1 MKVTHNWLAEFVEMN
16 MPLPQLA
23 ERLTM
28 AGLEVESTEEIGREL
43 SDVRCAEIIRVE
55 AHPNAE
61 RLVVCEVRTGA
72 DRVRVVCGATNM
84 KAGDRV
90 AYAAPGCVLPADQ
103 RIVAAEIR
111 GVLSAGMLCSEAELG
126 VGSDASGLLILPADA
141 TLGAS
146 VSSVLGL
153 QDTVIDVAVT
163 PNRGDCLSV
172 LGLAREIAALTGQR
186 LHRQRITVPE
196 VGDATVDLISIS
208 VVDPELCGRYLGRV
222 ISDVRIA
229 AAPPWMQYRLRA
241 VGMRPINNV
250 VDVTNFVMI
259 ERGQPL
265 HAFDYDRLPRPEI
278 SVRRAGSDS
287 SFTTLDGQERV
298 LHPDDLLITS
308 GGTPVAIAGVMGGA
322 DTEVTLST
330 RRILLES
337 AWFAPHSVRRT
348 ARRLALRSEAAY
360 RFERGTDIEGVVLAA
375 DRAIALMTHVS
386 GGAAA
391 RGRAD
396 VYPAARPPAPVPL
409 RLKRV
414 DDLLGTS
421 IGRAEVVSKLKALG
435 MTVSPATRGTL
446 TVVPPSYRADLSREI
461 DLIEEIARLIGYDNI
476 STTAPQCSLSG
487 SGLSVVQQR
496 QREVKRFLA
505 AQGLTEVIS
514 MSFCAP
520 RLNAVFP
527 GLGNEQRPVTVLNPV
542 TQEDSE
548 LRLSLCSGLV
558 QVIRDNQNL
567 GADGVAAFSVAKV
580 FWRGERF
587 EEGNRVAGVICRTFP
602 CTGLG
607 TKGSVSDF
615 ADLKGVV
622 DALLDLLKVAEPR
635 WRAAPGLAA
644 FHPGK
649 TALLEIAGKP
659 IGIAGGLHPEI
670 EEEIGIKGPCWLF
683 EVDFDR
689 LLQYCPPR
697 IVYED
702 LPRFPAV
709 VRDVAVVTEEN
720 FASDQIVRFVRE
732 WSAAGQLVE
741 AVHLF
746 DQYVGP
752 PIPPGKKGLAFS
764 IAYRARDRTLT
775 DAAVNEMHAQLI
787 AALREALHV
796 EPR

>member
-1 MKVTHNWLAEFVEMN
+1 MKVTRNWLAGFVEMSV
-16 MPLPQLA
+16 PLAELV

-43 SDVRCAEIIRVE
+43 SDVRCVEIVRVE
-55 AHPNAE
+55 PHPNAE
-61 RLVVCEVRTGA
+61 RLVVCEVRAGA
-72 DRVRVVCGATNM
+72 DTVRVVCGATNM

-90 AYAAPGCVLPADQ
+90 PYAAPGCVLPGDQ

-126 VGSDASGLLILPADA
+126 LGSDASGLLILPADA

-172 LGLAREIAALTGQR
+172 WGIAREIAALTGQR
-186 LHRQRITVPE
+186 LHRQRITVSE
-196 VGDATVDLISIS
+196 TGDATADLITIS
-208 VVDPELCGRYLGRV
+208 VADPELCGRYLGRV

-229 AAPPWMQYRLRA
+229 AAPLWMQYRLRA

-278 SVRRAGSDS
+278 SVRCAGSDRT
-287 SFTTLDGQERV
+287 FTTLDGQERV

-337 AWFAPHSVRRT
+337 AWFAPSSVRRT

-375 DRAIALMTHVS
+375 DRATALITEVS
-386 GGAAA
+386 GGTAA

-396 VYPAARPPAPVPL
+396 VYPAVRPPAPVPL
-409 RLKRV
+409 RLRRV
-414 DDLLGTS
+414 DDLLGMNV
-421 IGRAEVVSKLKALG
+421 GRAEVVSKLKALG
-435 MTVSPATRGTL
+435 MNVSPATRGTL

-461 DLIEEIARLIGYDNI
+461 DLIEEIARLIGYDSI
-476 STTAPQCSLSG
+476 STTAPECSLSG

-505 AQGLTEVIS
+505 AQGLSEVIC
-514 MSFCAP
+514 MNFCPP

-527 GLGNEQRPVTVLNPV
+527 GLGNGYQAVTILNPV

-548 LRLSLCSGLV
+548 LHLSLCSGLV
-558 QVIRDNQNL
+558 RVVRDNQNL
-567 GADGVAAFSVAKV
+567 GADDVAAFSVAKV
-580 FWRGERF
+580 FWRAERF
-587 EEGNRVAGVICRTFP
+587 EEGSRVAGVICRTFP
-602 CTGLG
+602 STGLG
-607 TKGSVSDF
+607 AKSSVSDF

-622 DALLDLLKVAEPR
+622 DALLGLLKVPQPR
-635 WRAAPGLAA
+635 WRPAPELVA

-649 TALLEIAGKP
+649 TALLEIADKP
-659 IGIAGGLHPEI
+659 IGIAGGLHPEV
-670 EEEIGIKGPCWLF
+670 EEELGIKGPCWLF
-683 EVDFDR
+683 EVDFDQ

-709 VRDVAVVTEEN
+709 VRDVAVVTEES
-720 FASDQIVRFVRE
+720 FASDQVVRFVRE
-732 WSAAGQLVE
+732 WSAGGQLVE
-741 AVHLF
+741 DVHLF
-746 DQYVGP
+746 DQYVGA
-752 PIPPGKKGLAFS
+752 PIPPGKKGLAYS

-775 DAAVNEMHAQLI
+775 DAEVNEMHAQLI